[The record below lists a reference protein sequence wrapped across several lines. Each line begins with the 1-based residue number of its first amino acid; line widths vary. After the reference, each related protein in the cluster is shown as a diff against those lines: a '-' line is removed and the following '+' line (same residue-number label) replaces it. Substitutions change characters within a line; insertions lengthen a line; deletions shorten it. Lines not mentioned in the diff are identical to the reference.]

1 MNEAVTS
8 MTKCCFW
15 CLKPLDPDKKLQEGE
30 KMYFESYDP
39 CERCEELFSH
49 GIQVIGVSTSMVMPG
64 MIAVLKDGEGKPL
77 YPTGSMFLATE
88 EWTREL
94 LKDEP
99 EKLNRACQLPPAL
112 RLHFRFAGR
121 CRTASRGR
129 APPAPGSYTSWQSR
143 QDPQP

>member
-64 MIAVLKDGEGKPL
+64 MVAVLKDGEGKPL

-99 EKLNRACQLPPAL
+99 EKLKEVLSIRKLLMPDEIVGEIIKELDDVPDLIESAEEEFNENN
-112 RLHFRFAGR
+112 
-121 CRTASRGR
+121 
-129 APPAPGSYTSWQSR
+129 
-143 QDPQP
+143 

>member
-99 EKLNRACQLPPAL
+99 EKLKEVLSIRKLLMPDEIVGEIIKELDDVPDLIESAEEEFNE
-112 RLHFRFAGR
+112 
-121 CRTASRGR
+121 
-129 APPAPGSYTSWQSR
+129 
-143 QDPQP
+143 DN